1 MEIHVFTGEW
11 LTSLSNRMASAMD
24 GDIFCLPTP
33 MHVHAFSLLKD
44 SQFPQRNL
52 EWTLRPT
59 CTAHDEYQQAV
70 PATWRNSPRLD
81 PT

>member
-11 LTSLSNRMASAMD
+11 FTSLSDRMASAMD
-24 GDIFCLPTP
+24 GDVFCLPTP

-44 SQFPQRNL
+44 SKFPQRNL

-59 CTAHDEYQQAV
+59 CNAHDEYQQTG
-70 PATWRNSPRLD
+70 PATGGDSP
-81 PT
+81 